1 MIFQL
6 IVGVLLVGAALGFGL
21 RSGIDWQRGRGKSWG
36 ESCLKEYGLDEEKQI
51 NKYVGTTPVIIIT
64 GVVLE

>member
-6 IVGVLLVGAALGFGL
+6 VVGVLLVGAALGFGL

-36 ESCLKEYGLDEEKQI
+36 ESYLKEYGLDEEKKE
-51 NKYVGTTPVIIIT
+51 NK
-64 GVVLE
+64 

>member
-6 IVGVLLVGAALGFGL
+6 IVGILLVGVALGLGL

-36 ESCLKEYGLDEEKQI
+36 ESYMKEYGLDEEKKENQ
-51 NKYVGTTPVIIIT
+51 
-64 GVVLE
+64 

>member
-6 IVGVLLVGAALGFGL
+6 IVGVLLVGVALGLGL

-36 ESCLKEYGLDEEKQI
+36 ESYFKEYGLDKEK
-51 NKYVGTTPVIIIT
+51 K
-64 GVVLE
+64 EDK